1 MLLSDEVKTKVG
13 PLSWTL
19 LYAKN
24 SINIIWV
31 NHQKIIWIIRSHLLW
46 PYFLTLPSLFPWVAA
61 TLASLWCLRYSSH
74 VLYAGPLYLLF
85 PRSHKP
91 SSVYSGL
98 LKFHLF
104 MKDFFTIPS
113 TVVLKTLYL
122 PPCFF
127 LQDIVSKVSMY
138 VFRFSLVS
146 TSSIGMPA
154 YQGSSKS
161 VAQHYI
167 TSFWNNAWPKKASK
181 KYFTDPKKKENLK
194 FNKFMQHSQCQNHY
208 KSMYYILY
216 HKCFQNVVQS
226 YCLTSLWCMSTS

>member
-1 MLLSDEVKTKVG
+1 M
-13 PLSWTL
+13 
-19 LYAKN
+19 
-24 SINIIWV
+24 
-31 NHQKIIWIIRSHLLW
+31 
-46 PYFLTLPSLFPWVAA
+46 AA

-122 PPCFF
+122 SPCFF
-127 LQDIVSKVSMY
+127 LQDIVSEVIIY

-181 KYFTDPKKKENLK
+181 KYFTDPPKKRKPEVQQVYATFSMSESL
-194 FNKFMQHSQCQNHY
+194 QIHVLYLTSQVFPKCSSILLPY
-208 KSMYYILY
+208 FTLMYEYILN
-216 HKCFQNVVQS
+216 Q
-226 YCLTSLWCMSTS
+226 T